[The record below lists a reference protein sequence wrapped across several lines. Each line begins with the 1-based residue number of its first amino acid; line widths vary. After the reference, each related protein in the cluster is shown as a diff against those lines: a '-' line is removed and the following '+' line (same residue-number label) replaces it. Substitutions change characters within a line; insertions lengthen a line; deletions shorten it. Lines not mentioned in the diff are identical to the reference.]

1 MKVNNKITKFFELQG
16 CPRFCPICGA
26 EDSVVDIGDGCY
38 CQACSCSL

>member
-1 MKVNNKITKFFELQG
+1 MNINLRIVKFYELDS

-38 CQACSCSL
+38 CQACSCLL